1 MIFFSVARESDILVE
16 NSIYNYQYNFEKA
29 DWKNLIKDI
38 STEQNNEEFSWSLR
52 ELSAEALES
61 EAEKL
66 QKLVVKLVK
75 KHIFRKKLSEKFKLW
90 WSDEL
95 KILRKKMTKYRR
107 KWRKYLD
114 IQTEQKYYEARANY
128 YFEVKKAK
136 SNCWNNFLENASEK
150 EIFKAFQYTKQNKIE
165 KLSIL

>member
-16 NSIYNYQYNFEKA
+16 NSIYSCQYNFEKA

-38 STEQNNEEFSWSLR
+38 FTEQNNEKFSWSLK

-75 KHIFRKKLSEKFKLW
+75 KHIFRKKLSEKFNFKLW
-90 WSDEL
+90 WSDKL
-95 KILRKKMTKYRR
+95 KILRKEMTKYRR
-107 KWRKYLD
+107 KWRKYH
-114 IQTEQKYYEARANY
+114 KARANY
-128 YFEVKKAK
+128 YFEIKKAK
-136 SNCWNNFLENASEK
+136 SNCWINFLENTSEK
-150 EIFKAFQYTKQNKIE
+150 ENFKAFQYTK
-165 KLSIL
+165 

>member
-1 MIFFSVARESDILVE
+1 MIFFSVVRESDVLVE
-16 NSIYNYQYNFEKA
+16 NLIYSYQYNFEKA

-38 STEQNNEEFSWSLR
+38 STEQNSEEFSWSLK
-52 ELSAEALES
+52 ELSAESLES

-66 QKLVVKLVK
+66 QKLVINLVK
-75 KHIFRKKLSEKFKLW
+75 KHIFRKKLSEKSKSW

-95 KILRKKMTKYRR
+95 KILRKEMTKYRK

-114 IQTEQKYYEARANY
+114 IQAEQKYHKARANY
-128 YFEVKKAK
+128 YFKVKKAK

-150 EIFKAFQYTKQNKIE
+150 EIFKAF
-165 KLSIL
+165 